1 MADKKVSELAAVTS
15 LTGDDLLLVVNDPNG
30 FPASRRI
37 TIANVFG
44 NVAVRTI
51 HTNRVDFDSN
61 SFFRS
66 TVTTFASNTVFEG
79 DQDLQGV
86 TRLGNWNFLGG
97 FTTTEGP
104 FYSNAEFI
112 STDLFKTDRQSNTI
126 INNTLYANGI
136 INVSGNATF
145 DSSTNTVFNGSVQLN
160 GNTVITGKSL
170 EAFDTVNLGILS
182 KGDILIWTGDEYN
195 NRPSGTK
202 MYEFK
207 NDAVDQNLIWQG
219 PGVTFDTSENNQTLY
234 VNRGDTYQFSSVMD
248 DGVSNPL
255 YIKNSAGG
263 TCFANGFIQN
273 DANGVI
279 LWTVPLNQTSD
290 LVYESNTTPSKVGNI
305 VIR

>member
-37 TIANVFG
+37 TISNVFG

-79 DQDLQGV
+79 EQDLQGV
-86 TRLGNWNFLGG
+86 TRLGGWNFLGG

-104 FYSNAEFI
+104 FFSNSIFT
-112 STDLFKTDRQSNTI
+112 STNLFRTDRQSNTI
-126 INNTLYANGI
+126 INNSLYANGLI
-136 INVSGNATF
+136 SVTGNATF
-145 DSSTNTVFNGSVQLN
+145 DASTNTVFNGTVLLT
-160 GNTVITGKSL
+160 GNTVIQNKGL
-170 EAFDTVNLGILS
+170 EVFDTVRFTDTAR
-182 KGDILIWTGDEYN
+182 GDSIVWTGDEFI

-202 MYEFK
+202 VYQFK
-207 NDAVDQNLIWQG
+207 NNALDTSIIWEG
-219 PGVTFDTSENNQTLY
+219 PGVTFTNSDDNQTLY
-234 VNRGDTYQFSSVMD
+234 FNRGDTYQLENVMD
-248 DGVSNPL
+248 DQVFNPL
-255 YIKNSAGG
+255 YIQNSDG
-263 TCFANGFIQN
+263 TSYANGHSLA

-279 LWTVPLNQTSD
+279 LFTVPLGQVSD
-290 LVYESNTTPSKVGNI
+290 LQYQTNTTPTKTGTI